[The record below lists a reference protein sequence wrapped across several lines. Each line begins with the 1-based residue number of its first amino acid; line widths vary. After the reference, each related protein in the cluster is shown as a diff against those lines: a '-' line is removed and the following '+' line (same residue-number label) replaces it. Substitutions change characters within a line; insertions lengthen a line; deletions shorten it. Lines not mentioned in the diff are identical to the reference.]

1 MIIRKIERGDIP
13 ACAEI
18 LCRVYN
24 NEMWQCRWEQDTAC
38 AYLTVFLKQRSLSG
52 I

>member
-1 MIIRKIERGDIP
+1 MIRIVEKNDIP

-24 NEMWQCRWEQDTAC
+24 NERWMCR
-38 AYLTVFLKQRSLSG
+38 
-52 I
+52 

>member
-1 MIIRKIERGDIP
+1 MIRIVEKNDIP

-24 NEMWQCRWEQDTAC
+24 NELWMCRWEKETAI
-38 AYLTVFLKQRSLSG
+38 AYLIDFF
-52 I
+52 